1 MCFLIKKFENLFLHL
16 SNTKS
21 NIMETRNYSKV
32 YRILHWL
39 IAFSFIFLLIT
50 IFLRKTWME
59 KNHVAEIIQA
69 FLADK
74 GYPALP
80 EDDAILLAK
89 KIRKPMWD
97 WHIYLGYVLT
107 GLYCIRL
114 AVPFFGEMK
123 FSSPFKAGLDMKT
136 KFQFW
141 VYLVF
146 YACTAVSLITGLIIE
161 FGPKEYKK
169 PMEEIH
175 ELSLYYLLGFMVLHF
190 GGILIA
196 ELTSDKGLVSRIISG
211 SKKEK

>member
-1 MCFLIKKFENLFLHL
+1 
-16 SNTKS
+16 
-21 NIMETRNYSKV
+21 METRNYSKV

-123 FSSPFKAGLDMKT
+123 FSSPFKAELDMKT

-146 YACTAVSLITGLIIE
+146 YVCTAISLITGLIIE

-175 ELSLYYLLGFMVLHF
+175 ELSLYYLLGFMILHF

-211 SKKEK
+211 SKKE

>member
-1 MCFLIKKFENLFLHL
+1 
-16 SNTKS
+16 
-21 NIMETRNYSKV
+21 METRNYSKV

-39 IAFSFIFLLIT
+39 IAFSFILLLIT

-175 ELSLYYLLGFMVLHF
+175 ELSLYYLLGFMILHF
-190 GGILIA
+190 GGVLIA
-196 ELTSDKGLVSRIISG
+196 ELTSDKGLFSRIISG
-211 SKKEK
+211 STKE

>member
-1 MCFLIKKFENLFLHL
+1 
-16 SNTKS
+16 
-21 NIMETRNYSKV
+21 METRNYSKV

-39 IAFSFIFLLIT
+39 IAFSFILLLIT

-123 FSSPFKAGLDMKT
+123 FASPFKAGLDAKT
-136 KFQFW
+136 KFQYW
-141 VYLVF
+141 VYLIF
-146 YACTAVSLITGLIIE
+146 YVCTAISLITGLIIE
-161 FGPKEYKK
+161 LGPKEYKK

-175 ELSLYYLLGFMVLHF
+175 ELSLYYLLAFMILHF

-196 ELTSDKGLVSRIISG
+196 ELTSDRGLVSRIING
-211 SKKEK
+211 GIKK

>member
-1 MCFLIKKFENLFLHL
+1 
-16 SNTKS
+16 
-21 NIMETRNYSKV
+21 METRNYSKV

-39 IAFSFIFLLIT
+39 IAFSFILLLIT

-146 YACTAVSLITGLIIE
+146 YVCTAVSLITGLIIE

-175 ELSLYYLLGFMVLHF
+175 ELSLYYLLGFMILHF
-190 GGILIA
+190 GGVLIA

-211 SKKEK
+211 SKKE

>member
-1 MCFLIKKFENLFLHL
+1 
-16 SNTKS
+16 
-21 NIMETRNYSKV
+21 METRNYSKV

-39 IAFSFIFLLIT
+39 IAFSFILLLIT

-74 GYPALP
+74 SYPALP

-136 KFQFW
+136 KFQYW

-146 YACTAVSLITGLIIE
+146 YVCSAVSLISGLIIE

-175 ELSLYYLLGFMVLHF
+175 ELSLYYLLGFMILHF
-190 GGILIA
+190 GGVLIA

-211 SKKEK
+211 SKKE

>member
-1 MCFLIKKFENLFLHL
+1 MCFLIKKSENLFLHL
-16 SNTKS
+16 SNIKS

-39 IAFSFIFLLIT
+39 IAFSFILLLIT

-74 GYPALP
+74 SYPALP

-141 VYLVF
+141 VYLMF
-146 YACTAVSLITGLIIE
+146 YVCTAVSLITGLIIE

-175 ELSLYYLLGFMVLHF
+175 ELSLYYLLGFMILHF
-190 GGILIA
+190 GGVLIA

-211 SKKEK
+211 STKE

>member
-1 MCFLIKKFENLFLHL
+1 
-16 SNTKS
+16 
-21 NIMETRNYSKV
+21 METRNYSKV

-175 ELSLYYLLGFMVLHF
+175 ELSLYYLLGFMILHF

-196 ELTSDKGLVSRIISG
+196 ELTSDKGLVSRIING
-211 SKKEK
+211 GIIK

>member
-1 MCFLIKKFENLFLHL
+1 MCFLIKKSENLFLHL
-16 SNTKS
+16 SNIKS

-97 WHIYLGYVLT
+97 WHIYIGYILT

-175 ELSLYYLLGFMVLHF
+175 ELSLYYLLGFMILHF

-211 SKKEK
+211 SKKE

>member
-1 MCFLIKKFENLFLHL
+1 MCFLIKKSENLFLHL
-16 SNTKS
+16 SNIKS

-39 IAFSFIFLLIT
+39 IAFSFILLLIT

-175 ELSLYYLLGFMVLHF
+175 ELSLYYLLGFMILHF
-190 GGILIA
+190 GGVLIA

-211 SKKEK
+211 SKKE

>member
-1 MCFLIKKFENLFLHL
+1 MCFLIKKSENLFLHL
-16 SNTKS
+16 SNIKS

-39 IAFSFIFLLIT
+39 IAFSFILLLIT

-175 ELSLYYLLGFMVLHF
+175 ELSLYYLLGFMILHF
-190 GGILIA
+190 GGVLIA
-196 ELTSDKGLVSRIISG
+196 ELTSDKGLFSRIISG
-211 SKKEK
+211 STKE

>member
-1 MCFLIKKFENLFLHL
+1 
-16 SNTKS
+16 
-21 NIMETRNYSKV
+21 METRNYSKV

-146 YACTAVSLITGLIIE
+146 YVCTAVSLITGLIIE

-175 ELSLYYLLGFMVLHF
+175 ELSLYYLLGFMILHF
-190 GGILIA
+190 GGVLIA

-211 SKKEK
+211 STKE

>member
-1 MCFLIKKFENLFLHL
+1 
-16 SNTKS
+16 
-21 NIMETRNYSKV
+21 METRNYSKV

-39 IAFSFIFLLIT
+39 IAFSFILLLLT

-146 YACTAVSLITGLIIE
+146 YVCTAISLITGLIIE
-161 FGPKEYKK
+161 FGPKAYKK
-169 PMEEIH
+169 PIEEIH
-175 ELSLYYLLGFMVLHF
+175 ELSLYYLLGFMILHF
-190 GGILIA
+190 CGILIA

-211 SKKEK
+211 SKKE

>member
-1 MCFLIKKFENLFLHL
+1 MCFLIKKSENLFLHL
-16 SNTKS
+16 SNIKS

-32 YRILHWL
+32 YRILHLL
-39 IAFSFIFLLIT
+39 IAFSFILLLIT

-74 GYPALP
+74 SYPALP

-146 YACTAVSLITGLIIE
+146 YVCTAVSLITGLIIE

-175 ELSLYYLLGFMVLHF
+175 ELSLYYLLGFMILHF
-190 GGILIA
+190 GGVLIA

-211 SKKEK
+211 SKKE

>member
-1 MCFLIKKFENLFLHL
+1 
-16 SNTKS
+16 
-21 NIMETRNYSKV
+21 METRNYSKV

-39 IAFSFIFLLIT
+39 IAFSFILLLLT

-59 KNHVAEIIQA
+59 KNHVAEIIQT

-74 GYPALP
+74 GYTALP

-123 FSSPFKAGLDMKT
+123 FSSPFKAGLDIKT

-146 YACTAVSLITGLIIE
+146 YVCTAISLITGLIIE
-161 FGPKEYKK
+161 FGPKAYKK
-169 PMEEIH
+169 PIEEIH
-175 ELSLYYLLGFMVLHF
+175 ELSLYYLLGFMILHF
-190 GGILIA
+190 SGILIA

-211 SKKEK
+211 SKKE

>member
-1 MCFLIKKFENLFLHL
+1 MCFLIKKSENLFLHL
-16 SNTKS
+16 SNIKS

-39 IAFSFIFLLIT
+39 IAFLLLIT

-74 GYPALP
+74 SYPALP

-146 YACTAVSLITGLIIE
+146 YVCTAVSLITGLIIE

-175 ELSLYYLLGFMVLHF
+175 ELSLYYLLGFMILHF
-190 GGILIA
+190 GGVLIA

-211 SKKEK
+211 SKKE

>member
-1 MCFLIKKFENLFLHL
+1 
-16 SNTKS
+16 
-21 NIMETRNYSKV
+21 METRNYSKI

-39 IAFSFIFLLIT
+39 IAITFLLLLLT

-59 KNHVAEIIQA
+59 KNHVAGIIQD
-69 FLADK
+69 FLAK
-74 GYPALP
+74 NNQPALS

-89 KIRKPMWD
+89 KIRKPMWN
-97 WHIYLGYVLT
+97 WHIYFGYVLT

-123 FSSPFKAGLDMKT
+123 FSSPFKSGLDTKT
-136 KFQFW
+136 KFQYW

-146 YACTAVSLITGLIIE
+146 YVCTAISLVTGLFIE
-161 FGPKEYKK
+161 FGPKDFKE

-175 ELSLYYLLGFMVLHF
+175 VLSIYYLVGFILLHF
-190 GGILIA
+190 GGVLIA

-211 SKKEK
+211 TKKEE

>member
-16 SNTKS
+16 SNIKS

-74 GYPALP
+74 SYPALP

-146 YACTAVSLITGLIIE
+146 YVCTAVSLITGLIIE

-175 ELSLYYLLGFMVLHF
+175 ELSLYYLLGFMILHF
-190 GGILIA
+190 GGVLIA

-211 SKKEK
+211 SKKE

>member
-1 MCFLIKKFENLFLHL
+1 MCFLIKKSENLFLHL
-16 SNTKS
+16 SNIKS

-175 ELSLYYLLGFMVLHF
+175 ELSLYYLLGFMILHF
-190 GGILIA
+190 GGVLIA

-211 SKKEK
+211 STKE

>member
-1 MCFLIKKFENLFLHL
+1 MCFLNKKSENLFLHL
-16 SNTKS
+16 SNIKS

-39 IAFSFIFLLIT
+39 IAISFILLFVT

-59 KNHVAEIIQA
+59 KNHVAAIIQA

-136 KFQFW
+136 KFQYW

-161 FGPKEYKK
+161 FGPKDYKK

-175 ELSLYYLLGFMVLHF
+175 ELSLYYLLGFMILHF

-196 ELTSDKGLVSRIISG
+196 ELTSNKGLVSRIISG
-211 SKKEK
+211 SRKE

>member
-1 MCFLIKKFENLFLHL
+1 
-16 SNTKS
+16 
-21 NIMETRNYSKV
+21 METRNYSRV

-74 GYPALP
+74 GYPVLP

-97 WHIYLGYVLT
+97 WHIYIGYILT

-123 FSSPFKAGLDMKT
+123 FSSPFKTGLDMKT

-175 ELSLYYLLGFMVLHF
+175 ELSLYYLLGFMILHF

-196 ELTSDKGLVSRIISG
+196 ELTSDKGLVSRIING
-211 SKKEK
+211 GKKE

>member
-1 MCFLIKKFENLFLHL
+1 MQ
-16 SNTKS
+16 
-21 NIMETRNYSKV
+21 TRNYSKT

-39 IAFSFIFLLIT
+39 IAFAFLLLLIT

-59 KNHVAEIIQA
+59 KNHVAEIIQT
-69 FLADK
+69 FLKDN
-74 GYPALP
+74 GYAALP
-80 EDDAILLAK
+80 QDEAISLAK
-89 KIRKPMWD
+89 KIRKPMWE

-114 AVPFFGEMK
+114 AVPFFGKMK
-123 FSSPFKAGLDMKT
+123 FSSPFKEGLNTKT

-161 FGPKEYKK
+161 FGPKAYKK

-175 ELSLYYLLGFMVLHF
+175 ELSLYYLLSFMILHF
-190 GGILIA
+190 AGILIA
-196 ELTSDKGLVSRIISG
+196 EFTSDKGLISRIISG
-211 SKKEK
+211 RNLN

>member
-1 MCFLIKKFENLFLHL
+1 MCFLIKKSENLFLHL
-16 SNTKS
+16 SNIKS

-74 GYPALP
+74 SYPALP

-146 YACTAVSLITGLIIE
+146 YVCTAVSLITGLIIE

-175 ELSLYYLLGFMVLHF
+175 ELSLYYLLGFMILHF
-190 GGILIA
+190 GGVLIA

-211 SKKEK
+211 SKKE

>member
-1 MCFLIKKFENLFLHL
+1 
-16 SNTKS
+16 
-21 NIMETRNYSKV
+21 METRNYSKV

-39 IAFSFIFLLIT
+39 IAFSFILLLIT

-59 KNHVAEIIQA
+59 KNHVAKIIQA

-123 FSSPFKAGLDMKT
+123 LSSPFKAGLDMKT

-146 YACTAVSLITGLIIE
+146 YVCTAVTLITGLIIE

-175 ELSLYYLLGFMVLHF
+175 ELSLYYLLGFMILHF
-190 GGILIA
+190 SGVLIA

-211 SKKEK
+211 SKKE

>member
-1 MCFLIKKFENLFLHL
+1 
-16 SNTKS
+16 
-21 NIMETRNYSKV
+21 METRNYSKV

-39 IAFSFIFLLIT
+39 IAFSFILLLLT

-59 KNHVAEIIQA
+59 KNHVAEIIQT

-74 GYPALP
+74 GYTALP
-80 EDDAILLAK
+80 KDDAILLAK

-123 FSSPFKAGLDMKT
+123 FSSPFKAGLDIKT

-146 YACTAVSLITGLIIE
+146 YVCTAISLITGLIIE
-161 FGPKEYKK
+161 FGPKAYKK
-169 PMEEIH
+169 PIEEIH
-175 ELSLYYLLGFMVLHF
+175 ELSLYYLLGFMILHF
-190 GGILIA
+190 SGILIA

-211 SKKEK
+211 SKKE

>member
-1 MCFLIKKFENLFLHL
+1 
-16 SNTKS
+16 
-21 NIMETRNYSKV
+21 
-32 YRILHWL
+32 
-39 IAFSFIFLLIT
+39 
-50 IFLRKTWME
+50 ME

-74 GYPALP
+74 GHAALP

-123 FSSPFKAGLDMKT
+123 FASPFKAGLDAKT
-136 KFQFW
+136 KFQYW
-141 VYLVF
+141 VYLIF
-146 YACTAVSLITGLIIE
+146 YVCTAISLITGLIIE
-161 FGPKEYKK
+161 LGPKEYKK

-175 ELSLYYLLGFMVLHF
+175 ELSLYYLLAFMILHF

-196 ELTSDKGLVSRIISG
+196 ELTSDRGLVSRIING
-211 SKKEK
+211 GIKK

>member
-1 MCFLIKKFENLFLHL
+1 MCFLNKKSENLFLHL
-16 SNTKS
+16 SNIKS

-39 IAFSFIFLLIT
+39 IAFSFILLLIT

-175 ELSLYYLLGFMVLHF
+175 ELSLYYLLGFMILHF

-211 SKKEK
+211 SKKE

>member
-1 MCFLIKKFENLFLHL
+1 
-16 SNTKS
+16 
-21 NIMETRNYSKV
+21 METRNYSKV

-39 IAFSFIFLLIT
+39 IAFSFILLLLT

-59 KNHVAEIIQA
+59 KNHVAEIIQT

-74 GYPALP
+74 GYTALP

-123 FSSPFKAGLDMKT
+123 FSSPFKAGLDIKT

-146 YACTAVSLITGLIIE
+146 YVCTAISLITGLIIE
-161 FGPKEYKK
+161 FGPKAYKK
-169 PMEEIH
+169 PIEEIH
-175 ELSLYYLLGFMVLHF
+175 ELSLYYLLGFMILHF
-190 GGILIA
+190 SGILIA

-211 SKKEK
+211 NKRE